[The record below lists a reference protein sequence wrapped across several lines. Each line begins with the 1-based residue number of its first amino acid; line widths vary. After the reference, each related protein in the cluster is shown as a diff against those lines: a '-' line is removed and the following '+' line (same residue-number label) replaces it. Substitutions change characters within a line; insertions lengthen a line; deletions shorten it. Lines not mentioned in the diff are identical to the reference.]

1 MTGRA
6 VHRDRADGPLAAAIM
21 PSAGSATF
29 VVTALLAARILRANP
44 RGTAMKLPRRQFL
57 HLAAGAAALP
67 AASGIARAQQYPAR
81 PITMVVPF
89 AAGGPTDTLARLLA
103 THMKGSLGQSVII
116 ENITGAEGSIGVGRV
131 ARATPDGYTL
141 SIGHWGTHVVSGAIL
156 TLPYHVLEDFEPI
169 AVLAAGPQLV
179 VGKTALPAK
188 DMRELVGWL
197 KANPDRVLAAIAGS
211 GSHIA
216 WAFVQN
222 LTGTRA
228 QFVPYRGAGPALQD
242 IVAGHVDVMC
252 TQALSAL
259 PLVRDGKIKAFAVT
273 SNTRLSIASDIPT
286 AEEAG
291 IAGLEMFLLAW
302 PLGAEGDPEHCDR
315 QTECGGRRYVGQS
328 HRATAAA
335 GLGYRKFRRA
345 SNRHRKGLP
354 PFTGP
359 RLKNGGP
366 SSRRPGSR
374 RIRRR
379 EVRRSAWRRRRRER
393 RQPSTRSS
401 SRRPARAAAAA
412 ASTSPKKG
420 CSSCNWPT
428 PAMPPSARPR
438 YQKMNP
444 TSMLKIET

>member
-1 MTGRA
+1 
-6 VHRDRADGPLAAAIM
+6 
-21 PSAGSATF
+21 
-29 VVTALLAARILRANP
+29 
-44 RGTAMKLPRRQFL
+44 MKLPRRRFL
-57 HLAAGAAALP
+57 HLTAGAAALTALP
-67 AASGIARAQQYPAR
+67 GKARAQQYPAR

-103 THMKGSLGQSVII
+103 THMKESLGQSVII

-179 VGKTALPAK
+179 VGKKALPAK

-216 WAFVQN
+216 WAFIQN

-228 QFVPYRGAGPALQD
+228 QFVPYRGAAPALQD

-259 PLVRDGKIKAFAVT
+259 PLVRDGKIKAYAVT
-273 SNTRLSIASDIPT
+273 SKARLSIASDIPT

-291 IAGLEMFLLAW
+291 IPGLEISYWHGLWGPKSTPSNVIAKLNAAVVDVLAN
-302 PLGAEGDPEHCDR
+302 PTVQQRLRDLAQEIPTREQ
-315 QTECGGRRYVGQS
+315 QTPVGLAAL
-328 HRATAAA
+328 HRAEIE
-335 GLGYRKFRRA
+335 KWWPII
-345 SNRHRKGLP
+345 KE
-354 PFTGP
+354 TGI
-359 RLKNGGP
+359 KTN
-366 SSRRPGSR
+366 
-374 RIRRR
+374 
-379 EVRRSAWRRRRRER
+379 
-393 RQPSTRSS
+393 
-401 SRRPARAAAAA
+401 
-412 ASTSPKKG
+412 
-420 CSSCNWPT
+420 
-428 PAMPPSARPR
+428 
-438 YQKMNP
+438 
-444 TSMLKIET
+444 